1 MRFGGTGMCCFF
13 YPCLKMVVGTVPPEP
28 FLETT
33 VINIVVED
41 NIPFGL
47 GFQISYLNWCRP
59 RRMFFTKP
67 STFGDFLL

>member
-1 MRFGGTGMCCFF
+1 MRFGVMCCFF

-28 FLETT
+28 FLETI

-47 GFQISYLNWCRP
+47 RFQILYLNYLNWCLP
-59 RRMFFTKP
+59 RRM
-67 STFGDFLL
+67 SNSR